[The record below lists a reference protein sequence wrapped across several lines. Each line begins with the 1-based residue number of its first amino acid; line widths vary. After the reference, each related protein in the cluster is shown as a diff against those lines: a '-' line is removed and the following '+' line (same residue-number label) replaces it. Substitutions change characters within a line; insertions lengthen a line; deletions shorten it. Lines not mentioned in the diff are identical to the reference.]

1 MASRLVTTVLST
13 PYDVLANLSKSLLE
27 VSLGHSGVYEEEDEE
42 DAEAEEE
49 LDSDPDTPY
58 AQGTSL

>member
-42 DAEAEEE
+42 VAEE
-49 LDSDPDTPY
+49 LDKELAAPY